1 MKKDALLIS
10 VLAFLLCSAVHAA
23 ASAAADRG
31 KPRGPVTIEA
41 DTLIYDQADDT
52 YRAEGDAVVFFSGGH
67 LKADRLFLNNRT
79 NEAFA
84 EGNAVLKSDGDL
96 LEGRRIDVNIE
107 TKTGTVQS
115 GRIFFEKYHFHIR
128 GGEIRKTGEA
138 DYSMRD
144 GTATTCDGECPD
156 WRFSAREMDVTIDG
170 YGTMKNG
177 TFDIRGMPVLYF
189 PYLLFPVKTTRQSG
203 VLLPHLGYSEEKL
216 GFDLAVPVFWAISD
230 QTDAT
235 FYLRYMDKRG
245 YQQGAEYRYFLSPD
259 TFGTL
264 YADFLSDQWTGNRAI
279 GGSPQVQ
286 AEKENRWSYYWNH
299 QSVFEPGFYLRA
311 DVNRVSDNTY
321 FYDFD
326 SYNYY
331 QTHYAGTANRP
342 FQRISYVGDQRLT
355 ALESKGRLV
364 KNWGLLSLSG
374 HARYTDDLT
383 SPSNDSTL
391 QKYPEILLTA
401 FPQPLFG
408 SPLNFGMG
416 GSYSYNYRSVGEKG
430 NLLDLFPVLSL
441 PLNLGDYLQF
451 TPEVGFRGTYWDAT
465 GALTGTEEKTGS
477 REAFTAGARLSSD
490 LHRIFDVGGASV
502 EKIRHS
508 VKPELLYNYIT
519 VREDERP
526 DFVAGI
532 NTQNSL
538 TWSLLNTLTT
548 RSREKDGKSAY
559 NELLR
564 FKLYQTYDFRGDVYN
579 VNPLVTTTSLTAAG
593 TVTGPRPGHH
603 WGPLNAELDLYPY
616 RYVTYK
622 SNLSYDFNSGDLM
635 TMNHELGLTDNRGD
649 SASIQYTYTRDIV
662 ENINLLLK
670 AKVTKAVEF
679 KYLLRNNLLQDATLE
694 SSYSVSYSRQCWGV
708 EFTYS
713 DLVNDRTFM
722 VYINLLGLG
731 RVGSATVKADAL
743 SGGKK

>member
-10 VLAFLLCSAVHAA
+10 VLAFLLCSAVHVG
-23 ASAAADRG
+23 ASPAADRG

-41 DTLIYDQADDT
+41 DTLTYDQANDT
-52 YRAEGDAVVFFSGGH
+52 YRAEGNVVVLFSGGY

-79 NEAFA
+79 SEAFA

-96 LEGRRIDVNIE
+96 LEGRRVDINIE

-128 GGEIRKTGEA
+128 GSEIQKKGEA

-170 YGTMKNG
+170 YGTMKHG
-177 TFDIRGMPVLYF
+177 TFDIREMPVFYF
-189 PYLLFPVKTTRQSG
+189 PYLFFPVKTTRQSG

-216 GFDLAVPVFWAISD
+216 GFDLAVPVFWAVSD
-230 QTDAT
+230 HSDAT
-235 FYLRYMDKRG
+235 FYQRYMEKRG

-259 TFGTL
+259 TFGTF
-264 YADFLSDQWTGNRAI
+264 YADYLSDQWTGDRKI
-279 GGSPQVQ
+279 GGLPQVQ

-299 QSVFEPGFYLRA
+299 QSVFDPGFYLRA
-311 DVNRVSDNTY
+311 DINRVSDNYY

-331 QTHYAGTANRP
+331 QTRYAGTANRP
-342 FQRISYVGDQRLT
+342 FQRIGYVGDQRLT

-364 KNWGLLSLSG
+364 KNWGLLGLSG
-374 HARYTDDLT
+374 YARYTDDLT

-401 FPQPLFG
+401 FTQPLFG

-416 GSYSYNYRSVGEKG
+416 GSYSYNHRSVGEKG
-430 NLLDLFPVLSL
+430 SLLDLSPVLSL

-451 TPEVGFRGTYWDAT
+451 TPEVGFKGTYWDAT
-465 GALTGTEEKTGS
+465 GALTGTEEKTGG
-477 REAFTAGARLSSD
+477 REVFTAGARLSSD
-490 LHRIFDVGGASV
+490 LHRVFDVGGTSV

-508 VKPELLYNYIT
+508 VKPELLYNYVT

-532 NTQNSL
+532 NTQNSV

-548 RSREKDGKSAY
+548 RSRQKDGKSAY

-564 FKLYQTYDFRGDVYN
+564 FKLYETYDFRGDVYG
-579 VNPLVTTTSLTAAG
+579 VNPLVTTTSLTAAS
-593 TVTGPRPGHH
+593 TVTSPRPGHH
-603 WGPLNAELDLYPY
+603 WGPLNAELDFYPY

-694 SSYSVSYSRQCWGV
+694 SSYSVSYNRQCWGV